1 MTKHQPVEQTRRYY
15 AFDSLRAFMM
25 LLGLVLHTA
34 LGYTTGSPSDMELP
48 YRDAQTSRFFDGL
61 VSFIH
66 VFRMPTFF
74 VMSGFFA
81 ALLYTR
87 RGAKPFLRH
96 RINRLGVPLIVGWPV
111 LALMFAGAQYIAELY
126 TSRFIVP
133 KLVGNFLLHLWFLYD
148 LLILCFLACLI
159 MELIRR
165 IPKPINDRVLD
176 LFGCSVNR
184 PRGLVLFAAVST
196 LPLYFMESATL
207 DHSGH
212 PLRPLPIL
220 FTYAVFFTF
229 GWLLYNRRQAVDR
242 FTTGW
247 LCLVLG
253 AGLYALYQFF
263 TEQTADVLRLIE
275 TVNVEML
282 REIIAYQTTIPATAK
297 SVVATFCFSLSV
309 WLMIYG
315 FLGLFLRYLDRESPR
330 WRYLTDASYWMYLI
344 HLPIAVAAPVLF
356 TGLAWPVGL
365 KFALTLSL
373 VTALSLLTY
382 RYWVR
387 ATFIGEM
394 LNGRRYLGKVPWRG

>member
-1 MTKHQPVEQTRRYY
+1 MTKQQPRRYY

-48 YRDAQTSRFFDGL
+48 YQDAQTSRFFDGL

-66 VFRMPTFF
+66 IFRMPTFF

-87 RGAKPFLRH
+87 RGTRPFLRH
-96 RINRLGVPLIVGWPV
+96 RIDRLGVPLMVGWPV
-111 LALMFAGAQYIAELY
+111 LALLFVGAQYIAELY

-133 KLVGNFLLHLWFLYD
+133 KPVGNFLLHLWFLYD
-148 LLILCFLACLI
+148 LLIFCFSACLI

-165 IPKPINDRVLD
+165 IPKPLSDRVLN
-176 LFGCSVNR
+176 LFGCAVNR
-184 PRGLVLFAAVST
+184 LRGLVLFAAVST
-196 LPLYFMESATL
+196 LPLYFMESSTL

-247 LCLVLG
+247 LYLVLG
-253 AGLYALYQFF
+253 TGLYALYHFL

-275 TVNVEML
+275 MVHVTML
-282 REIIAYQTTIPATAK
+282 CEIFTYIPATAK

-356 TGLAWPVGL
+356 AGLAWPVGL

-373 VTALSLLTY
+373 VTAFSLLTY
-382 RYWVR
+382 RYGIR
-387 ATFIGEM
+387 ATFIGKM

>member
-1 MTKHQPVEQTRRYY
+1 MTKQQPRRYY

-48 YRDAQTSRFFDGL
+48 YQDAQTSRFFDGL

-66 VFRMPTFF
+66 IFRMPTFF

-96 RINRLGVPLIVGWPV
+96 RIDRLGVPLIVGWPV
-111 LALMFAGAQYIAELY
+111 LALMFVGAQYLAELH

-133 KLVGNFLLHLWFLYD
+133 KPVGNFLLHLWFLYD
-148 LLILCFLACLI
+148 LLIFCFSACLI

-165 IPKPINDRVLD
+165 IPKPTRDRVLD

-196 LPLYFMESATL
+196 VPLYFMESSTL

-242 FTTGW
+242 FTTRW
-247 LCLVLG
+247 LYLVLG
-253 AGLYALYQFF
+253 TGLYALYHFF
-263 TEQTADVLRLIE
+263 TEQTADVIE
-275 TVNVEML
+275 MVHVTML
-282 REIIAYQTTIPATAK
+282 RETLTYIPATAK

-309 WLMIYG
+309 WLLIYG

-356 TGLAWPVGL
+356 AGLAWPVGL

-373 VTALSLLTY
+373 VTAFSLLTY
-382 RYWVR
+382 RYGVR
-387 ATFIGEM
+387 ATFISKM
-394 LNGRRYLGKVPWRG
+394 LNGRRYSGKVPWRG

>member
-1 MTKHQPVEQTRRYY
+1 MTKQQPRRYY

-48 YRDAQTSRFFDGL
+48 YQDAQTSRFFDGL

-66 VFRMPTFF
+66 IFRMPTFF

-96 RINRLGVPLIVGWPV
+96 RIDRLGVPLMVGWPV
-111 LALMFAGAQYIAELY
+111 LALLFVGAQYIAELH

-133 KLVGNFLLHLWFLYD
+133 KPVGNFLLHLWFLYD
-148 LLILCFLACLI
+148 LLIFCFSACLI

-165 IPKPINDRVLD
+165 IPKPTRDRVLD

-184 PRGLVLFAAVST
+184 LRGLVLFAAVST
-196 LPLYFMESATL
+196 VPLYFMESSTL

-253 AGLYALYQFF
+253 TGLYALYQFF
-263 TEQTADVLRLIE
+263 TEQTADVIE
-275 TVNVEML
+275 MINVTML
-282 REIIAYQTTIPATAK
+282 HEILTYIPATAR
-297 SVVATFCFSLSV
+297 SVVATFCFSLAV

-356 TGLAWPVGL
+356 AGLAWPVGI

-373 VTALSLLTY
+373 VTAFSLLTY
-382 RYWVR
+382 RYGVR
-387 ATFIGEM
+387 ATFIGKM
-394 LNGRRYLGKVPWRG
+394 LNGRCYRGKVPWRG

>member
-1 MTKHQPVEQTRRYY
+1 MTKQQPRRYY

-34 LGYTTGSPSDMELP
+34 LGYTTGSSSDMELP
-48 YRDAQTSRFFDGL
+48 YQDAQTSRFFDGL

-66 VFRMPTFF
+66 IFRMPTFF

-96 RINRLGVPLIVGWPV
+96 RIDRLGVPLIVGWPV
-111 LALMFAGAQYIAELY
+111 LALLFVGAQYIAELH

-133 KLVGNFLLHLWFLYD
+133 KPVGNFLLHLWFLYD
-148 LLILCFLACLI
+148 LLIFCFSACLI

-165 IPKPINDRVLD
+165 IPKPTRDRVLD

-196 LPLYFMESATL
+196 VPLYFMESSTL

-253 AGLYALYQFF
+253 TGLYALYQFF
-263 TEQTADVLRLIE
+263 TEQTADVIE
-275 TVNVEML
+275 MINVTML
-282 REIIAYQTTIPATAK
+282 RETLTYIPATAK

-309 WLMIYG
+309 WLLIYG

-356 TGLAWPVGL
+356 AGLAWPVGL

-373 VTALSLLTY
+373 VTAFSLLTY
-382 RYWVR
+382 RYGVR
-387 ATFIGEM
+387 ATFISKM
-394 LNGRRYLGKVPWRG
+394 LNGRRYSGKVPWRG

>member
-1 MTKHQPVEQTRRYY
+1 MTKQQPRRYY

-48 YRDAQTSRFFDGL
+48 YQDAQTSRFFDGL

-66 VFRMPTFF
+66 IFRMPTFF

-96 RINRLGVPLIVGWPV
+96 RIDRLGVPLIVGWPV
-111 LALMFAGAQYIAELY
+111 LALLFVGAQYIAELH

-133 KLVGNFLLHLWFLYD
+133 KPVGNFLLHLWFLYD
-148 LLILCFLACLI
+148 LLIFCFSACLI

-165 IPKPINDRVLD
+165 IPKPTRDRVLD

-196 LPLYFMESATL
+196 LPLYFMESSTL

-247 LCLVLG
+247 LYLVLG
-253 AGLYALYQFF
+253 TGLYALYHFL

-275 TVNVEML
+275 TVHVTML
-282 REIIAYQTTIPATAK
+282 RETLTYIPATAK

-309 WLMIYG
+309 WLLIYG

-356 TGLAWPVGL
+356 AGLAWPVGL

-373 VTALSLLTY
+373 VTAFSLLTY
-382 RYWVR
+382 RYGVR
-387 ATFIGEM
+387 ATFISKM
-394 LNGRRYLGKVPWRG
+394 LNGRRYSGKVPWRG

>member
-1 MTKHQPVEQTRRYY
+1 MTKQQPRRYY

-48 YRDAQTSRFFDGL
+48 YQDAQTSRFFDGL

-87 RGAKPFLRH
+87 RGARPFLRH
-96 RINRLGVPLIVGWPV
+96 RIDRLGVPLMVGWPV
-111 LALMFAGAQYIAELY
+111 LALLFVGAQYIAELH

-133 KLVGNFLLHLWFLYD
+133 KPVGNFLLHLWFLYD
-148 LLILCFLACLI
+148 LLIFCFSACLI

-165 IPKPINDRVLD
+165 IPKPTRDRVLD
-176 LFGCSVNR
+176 LFGFSVNR
-184 PRGLVLFAAVST
+184 LPGLVLFAAVST
-196 LPLYFMESATL
+196 LPLYFMESSTL

-247 LCLVLG
+247 LYLVLG
-253 AGLYALYQFF
+253 TGLYALYHFF
-263 TEQTADVLRLIE
+263 IEQTAEVLRSA
-275 TVNVEML
+275 NVTML
-282 REIIAYQTTIPATAK
+282 REIFTYIPSTAK

-356 TGLAWPVGL
+356 AGLAWPVGI

-373 VTALSLLTY
+373 VAALSLLTY
-382 RYWVR
+382 RYGVR
-387 ATFIGEM
+387 ATFIGKM
-394 LNGRRYLGKVPWRG
+394 LNGRRYSGKVPWRG

>member
-1 MTKHQPVEQTRRYY
+1 MTKQQPRRYY

-48 YRDAQTSRFFDGL
+48 YQDAQTSRFFDGL

-66 VFRMPTFF
+66 IFRMPTFF

-87 RGAKPFLRH
+87 RGARPFLRH
-96 RINRLGVPLIVGWPV
+96 RIDRLGVPLMVGWPV
-111 LALMFAGAQYIAELY
+111 LALMFVGAQYIAELH

-133 KLVGNFLLHLWFLYD
+133 KPVGNFLLHLWFLYD
-148 LLILCFLACLI
+148 LLIFCFSACLI

-165 IPKPINDRVLD
+165 IPKPTSDRVLD
-176 LFGCSVNR
+176 LFGCSVHR
-184 PRGLVLFAAVST
+184 PHGLVLFAAVST
-196 LPLYFMESATL
+196 VPLYFMESSTL

-212 PLRPLPIL
+212 PLRPMPIL

-247 LCLVLG
+247 LYLVLG
-253 AGLYALYQFF
+253 TGLYALYQFF

-275 TVNVEML
+275 TVNVEIL
-282 REIIAYQTTIPATAK
+282 REILTYIPATAK

-309 WLMIYG
+309 WLLIYG
-315 FLGLFLRYLDRESPR
+315 FLGLFLRYLDRESTR
-330 WRYLTDASYWMYLI
+330 WRYLTDASYWLYLI

-356 TGLAWPVGL
+356 TSLAWPVGI

-382 RYWVR
+382 RYGVR
-387 ATFIGEM
+387 ATFIGKM
-394 LNGRRYLGKVPWRG
+394 LNGRRYSGKVPWRG